1 MHWDWPEHTYIQT
14 PPQHACGGFC
24 VYSCFWTSCSVGL
37 KWSGL
42 SCCWSSQP
50 TRGCRLMPLNTG
62 CRSLPNHFHFTP
74 PLKPH
79 RYKRPKPTSPS
90 LPQGIP
96 PLLSHLAFPFAILQD
111 TRRGKGGRERG
122 LPLLYPRRPVLA
134 VPSTTSTTR
143 AGGGRCLLRS

>member
-1 MHWDWPEHTYIQT
+1 M
-14 PPQHACGGFC
+14 
-24 VYSCFWTSCSVGL
+24 YSCFWTSCSVGL

-50 TRGCRLMPLNTG
+50 TRGCRLLPLNTG

-111 TRRGKGGRERG
+111 TRLGKGGREKERG
-122 LPLLYPRRPVLA
+122 LPPLYLVATAEEKSGDLRHPRRPVLA

-143 AGGGRCLLRS
+143 VGGGRCLLRS